1 MTDSSDIERRY
12 SKIRISR
19 RDNRRAP
26 HKPLLL
32 AWSIARCLRG
42 LDRLAPFDMVER
54 ELTALL
60 TAFGPHREGSPGA
73 HFPFWRLQNDDG
85 VWEIDSPRTVRVGKN
100 GQASPSELKR
110 LGVRAGLSAGDY
122 VHFRANPE
130 IAWRVAARLID
141 GHFPESLRDAVL
153 SAVGFDA
160 VAPPEDAVVAARTP
174 DLRFRRRV
182 LEIYGARCAVCG
194 FGLTV
199 GGHPTAL
206 DAALIQWRSHG
217 GPQSDPR
224 NGVCLC
230 AVHRAAFDAGGFTI
244 APREGDGRLIAVIS
258 NAAGGTSIAAF
269 RCHREKPLSIIPE
282 LPPDLRPDESH
293 IHWHNQEVFRT
304 PDELPAA

>member
-1 MTDSSDIERRY
+1 MTDSRDIEFRY

-19 RDNRRAP
+19 RDNQRAP

-42 LDRLAPFDMVER
+42 LDRLAPFDLVER

-60 TAFGPHREGSPGA
+60 TAFGPHREGRPGA
-73 HFPFWRLQNDDG
+73 HLPFWHLKNDEG
-85 VWEIDSPRTVRVGKN
+85 VWEIDSPRAVQVNKNRQPRVRDLR
-100 GQASPSELKR
+100 AFR
-110 LGVRAGLSAGDY
+110 VRAGLSAGDCA
-122 VHFRANPE
+122 HFRANPE

-141 GHFPESLRDAVL
+141 GHFPESLREAVL
-153 SAVGFDA
+153 SAAGFDA
-160 VAPPEDAVVAARTP
+160 VSPPEASAVAVRAP

-182 LEIYGARCAVCG
+182 LEIYGERCAVCG

-206 DAALIQWRSHG
+206 DAALIRWRSHG
-217 GPQSDPR
+217 GPPSDPR

-244 APREGDGRLIAVIS
+244 APREGDGRLIAVAS
-258 NAAGGTSIAAF
+258 NAAGGASIAAF
-269 RCHREKPLSIIPE
+269 RRHRDKPLAVLAA
-282 LPPDLRPDESH
+282 LPSDLRPDESH
-293 IHWHNQEVFRT
+293 IRWHNQEVFRT
-304 PDELPAA
+304 PNELPAA